1 MIAHKV
7 KKVSK
12 AKGPGFRILSPNRHK
27 SLGAGDLGSTL
38 HLRACSSMS
47 PTGDLRHRRAWRS
60 TMRPWWRKAYARW
73 LLGEDGG
80 CIFEGEELRVGRREE
95 YQAGE
100 TFPAA
105 PKDTALAVRRPFRP
119 PTVSARRGLWG
130 PRAVALRHFRARPLR
145 AWGHR
150 RGQVARESRTGICGA
165 RRGRRGSQRRDF
177 GEEETVRPPRP
188 SRHGETARRDAKF
201 WGRKRVGM
209 GVRLWGLPRRGLEKF
224 LGIRR
229 NSWRVRLDAF

>member
-7 KKVSK
+7 KKVRK
-12 AKGPGFRILSPNRHK
+12 AKGLVPTPTQIFGRRRFRLHLSPARMLFHE
-27 SLGAGDLGSTL
+27 
-38 HLRACSSMS
+38 
-47 PTGDLRHRRAWRS
+47 PYRRPAAQPRV
-60 TMRPWWRKAYARW
+60 TCTVRPWWRKAYARW

-80 CIFEGEELRVGRREE
+80 CIFEGEELRVGRREA

-145 AWGHR
+145 AWGDR
-150 RGQVARESRTGICGA
+150 RGQVAGENRTGICGA
-165 RRGRRGSQRRDF
+165 GRCRWGSQRRDF
-177 GEEETVRPPRP
+177 GEEEAVWQPRP
-188 SRHGETARRDAKF
+188 SRHGEAARRDVKF
-201 WGRKRVGM
+201 GGRKRVGM

-229 NSWRVRLDAF
+229 NSWRVCLDAF